1 MAYRSPFGGSYG
13 GEVKI
18 VEVSNTITIDGVEI
32 ENTPEAIHAFHENR
46 KRNLE
51 AIRKAENEREE
62 KARLEKVVYCP
73 LDRFSNSPPICRK
86 DCSLYRG
93 DKCAFSRNKPA
104 PDTLGKKCP
113 LFRKCS
119 EQCALYNGGCT
130 I

>member
-18 VEVSNTITIDGVEI
+18 VEVSNTITIDGCEI
-32 ENTPEAIHAFHENR
+32 ENTQEAIEAFNR
-46 KRNLE
+46 Q
-51 AIRKAENEREE
+51 RKQDMEKWHKEEREREE
-62 KARLEKVVYCP
+62 KARLEKMVYCP
-73 LDRFSNSPPICRK
+73 LDRFAGWPPACRK

-93 DKCAFSRNKPA
+93 NKCAFSRNEPA

>member
-18 VEVSNTITIDGVEI
+18 VEVSNTITIDGVEMD
-32 ENTPEAIHAFHENR
+32 NNPETIHAFHENR

-62 KARLEKVVYCP
+62 KARLEKVVFCP
-73 LDRFSNSPPICRK
+73 LDRFSNSPPMCRK

-93 DKCAFSRNKPA
+93 DKCAFSRNEPA